1 MYRTTCQSSVAM
13 RLDVSQGLIRHR
25 FLRAMREIQGH
36 EDLSLYV
43 DAFNAV
49 MKNLN
54 ILRDMT
60 NSGLDDVE
68 QILLV
73 V

>member
-1 MYRTTCQSSVAM
+1 
-13 RLDVSQGLIRHR
+13 
-25 FLRAMREIQGH
+25 MREIQGH
-36 EDLSLYV
+36 EHLSLYV